1 MDLAPARVGVAA
13 QTAAAATSPVISWV
27 IPGLE
32 GAVFYA
38 WGGDSGAV
46 SVGRA
51 EVRRAPAPAR
61 AAAAPPAPPPL
72 TARAATPQAADGDA
86 ASFRTLLTTWVLD
99 EAGAAVA
106 EPVVRLAFGGGP
118 HVLLAAAS
126 AGGRLAALSLEAL
139 VAGAFRAD
147 APAAGPGAGPRGSEE
162 RVHVAAAS
170 LAAGG
175 GGSGDVLALSWTQ
188 QLDGVLVSTACGAL
202 TMWALRPDA
211 VAGDAPHAALRR
223 AWRAQAPE
231 PQDVLSAG
239 VGVGA
244 PSASAAAAGER
255 GASVW
260 WPQVDDNAAAPAA
273 ANGAPAGA
281 TRERLKHPCRVAALE
296 WCPGVLRRDAL
307 AAGAGGAD
315 EGGGGGAAAEDHP
328 ALMTAGADG
337 GVRLWVEMLVVL
349 HAAAA
354 PAPPHARGGA
364 SPPASPQ
371 ERPQLDSY
379 FAMALVV
386 EPPRGDFAADGA
398 GGARL
403 VARWARPAGSVLG
416 RPGARGA
423 GAALWL
429 LTAQA
434 PPLGGG
440 GADDAAWTLR
450 LHAVRGLSAVV
461 VASFAGHAGGAG
473 GHAAGGRRAQAVLWG
488 EAAWRPGAAAA
499 GAEFSAWVT
508 AEDCAPLAH
517 VAWAAC
523 EPAALL
529 FGGARVAALADA
541 DAGTPTA
548 AAAARRL
555 APAAAWAAR
564 APAHAAPVTALA
576 AGAGPWVASADASG
590 ALAVWRGAELAPAD
604 TRSRA
609 GALAA
614 LCWAPGAEGRHAL
627 LAAPRGDGGAL
638 AIAVDAQSGALLAE
652 EALAAHLDARPH
664 GGLLCLELG
673 GRRVAAAVAAD
684 GGLTVFDGAGSAA
697 TRVALPAAVGEVAAA
712 AAAPGGLL
720 LAGADGA
727 VHYVCLEARPAPRAR
742 AASALRLPG
751 GAAAAVLAVDAES
764 GLAAAAAGE
773 ALVIWEPGFG
783 GAADAAHA
791 SSSGD
796 SGTTTEVE
804 ASAVVA
810 LGFAAAAAVWVPGL
824 AAPCV
829 AVGGA
834 AGRVEFFA
842 PARGAGWHRLAA
854 LTAGPGLGTVAA
866 LALAPGGA
874 VLAAAGPRV
883 LALGRDAAAADGR
896 AAPLARLVLDAAGP
910 LLPYHPAALR
920 AALLAG
926 RGAAAAAA
934 LRALAAWLPQLLEHR
949 RAVRLHL
956 AALHPF
962 GAAGAAGGDDAL
974 AGGAPPASPSA
985 LSGSSEALFSPRVG
999 GGDAP
1004 APPPYPGATL
1014 AAFLPD
1020 AAAAGAPARLREAAD
1035 AAAAA
1040 PRAQQQQ
1047 QQQAADALSSGQLDM
1062 AAFGMGGGGFDEP
1075 PLPPPPMASGL
1086 LDMAA
1091 FGMEAPAPAA
1101 PAPAAPLADSGLL
1114 DMATFGMA
1122 MKPPSPP
1129 AQQQQVAS
1137 GALDMAAFGLDLPAA
1152 PAPPPAAAPAAEK
1165 AAGNAA
1171 SALSTPAQAAV
1182 PAAELRPVAAEVAAA
1197 LRALLSGAAAAAA
1210 ADPLAEFDRST
1221 RVPGGGAAAQA
1232 AAARTPPAEA
1242 LPGLSLEETGEL
1254 LVVAERF
1261 SASSDAAGNATGAV
1275 DEAGRQF
1282 LWALELA
1289 CAAPLHP
1296 GEVPLDAAEPPAAA
1310 GAPAPLS
1317 PARSSGAVVNAAGVS
1332 LTFALAPGA
1341 SSGSAAGSD
1350 AATDDKGHSFAA
1362 AWGLAPG
1369 LGAGAVL
1376 AALLSGADAA
1386 ALLERALGALRARAA
1401 AARAALRAAAAAGTA
1416 AGAPRSFVGLAP
1428 EPPADAL
1435 HWPLLRAAGAGFW
1448 LRDAALL
1455 RPTAE
1460 ALARAQFAARRRPE
1474 DAALLYC
1481 ALGKRALLASLCRT
1495 AGDAAVAEF
1504 LGRDFSQAKH
1514 RAAAAKNAFVL
1525 LGQHRPALAAAFFA
1539 LARQP
1544 ADAVGVCAREL
1555 GDVQM
1560 ALLVARLLGAPEE
1573 ERAVVRRELE
1583 RAAAGAARDA
1593 PRAAAACRWLLGD
1606 ASGSLA
1612 ALLAPGGDSAAAAAG
1627 LLPTVAL
1634 LSRARGAAA
1643 GPLSAD
1649 DLLARL
1655 RRRCLA
1661 ASRALQAAGVPSL
1674 ALGLE
1679 LVAQRCGGDA
1689 AADATRAARVAAAA
1703 LLADDA
1709 AGGGAAPPAA
1719 ALEALRAGG
1728 LALDVAAA
1736 ARLLK
1741 GLRRAALPAA
1751 APPLERRASLDTQR
1765 SDGSS
1770 LGRWPSFDA
1779 RAASG
1784 AAAAAGRVLGPPL
1797 PVFSVEGDSVH
1808 AIATCALLSPDV
1820 PGRPVV
1826 AAAARH
1832 GLVEGAE
1839 APPPPPSPPA
1849 PAGAGASGGAAAP
1862 AGAFS
1867 RLVAHLFDGAAWAA
1881 DPLDRHASAVDGD
1894 WAMAAAAALGSS
1906 SGSAR
1911 GSGAAAGTLR
1921 RAAPAP
1927 GAVRT
1932 PSLRAHPSRPL
1943 LLSGCDSGRVLL
1955 WEFGGPRA
1963 LASFTPVTAADLAA
1977 AQPDRWDGGLFSF
1990 AAPSLGRAPSVAA
2003 RLGNWGGARGL
2014 AWSASGERFA
2024 AVGAGGVAA
2033 LWRLSPGPGPPADS
2047 DGALCAEWWA
2057 SCDLRE
2063 GAAVEFVGGGSS
2075 VLAVGGRSAAG
2086 DHVGLW
2092 DSAAPPDAARV
2103 GALRHHRDAVLCLR
2117 ALPGGWLL
2125 AAGDAAGALSL
2136 TDVRMLGGGAGAGG
2150 ARVLWSVRAAKGAV
2164 RHLTALPLGGAVR
2177 PRAAALGAAGDVAL
2191 VSGGADGV
2199 VRVWDAAAGRLLQSV
2214 ELAPAAGAPGGGRRS
2229 LGGRDAGVAALDVC
2243 DEGVLACGGGGAV
2256 HLLPLLE
2263 SE

>member
-1 MDLAPARVGVAA
+1 M
-13 QTAAAATSPVISWV
+13 
-27 IPGLE
+27 
-32 GAVFYA
+32 
-38 WGGDSGAV
+38 
-46 SVGRA
+46 
-51 EVRRAPAPAR
+51 
-61 AAAAPPAPPPL
+61 
-72 TARAATPQAADGDA
+72 
-86 ASFRTLLTTWVLD
+86 LD
-99 EAGAAVA
+99 NAGEAVA

-147 APAAGPGAGPRGSEE
+147 APAAGPGAGPCGGEE

-175 GGSGDVLALSWTQ
+175 NGSGDVLALSWTQ

-260 WPQVDDNAAAPAA
+260 WPQVDDDVAAAAAA

-315 EGGGGGAAAEDHP
+315 EGGGGAAAAEDHP

-354 PAPPHARGGA
+354 PAPPPARGGA
-364 SPPASPQ
+364 SPPASPR

-398 GGARL
+398 DGARL

-434 PPLGGG
+434 PPPDGD
-440 GADDAAWTLR
+440 GASGATWTLR

-488 EAAWRPGAAAA
+488 EADWRPGAAAA

-517 VAWAAC
+517 VAWAAR
-523 EPAALL
+523 AQGALL

-564 APAHAAPVTALA
+564 APAHAAPVAALA
-576 AGAGPWVASADASG
+576 AGAGPWVASADAG
-590 ALAVWRGAELAPAD
+590 GTLAVWRGAELAPAD
-604 TRSRA
+604 ARA
-609 GALAA
+609 RASALAA

-627 LAAPRGDGGAL
+627 LAAPRGGGGAL

-652 EALAAHLDARPH
+652 EALAARLGAHPR

-684 GGLTVFDGAGSAA
+684 GGLTVFEGAGGAA
-697 TRVALPAAVGEVAAA
+697 TRVALPAAVGEVAAV

-727 VHYVCLEARPAPRAR
+727 VHYVRLDAWPAPRLR

-751 GAAAAVLAVDAES
+751 GAAAAALAADAES

-783 GAADAAHA
+783 GAADA

-796 SGTTTEVE
+796 SGTATEVE

-810 LGFAAAAAVWVPGL
+810 LDFAAAAAVWVPGL
-824 AAPCV
+824 SAPCV

-842 PARGAGWHRLAA
+842 PARGAGWRRLAA
-854 LTAGPGLGTVAA
+854 LAAGPGLGAVAA
-866 LALAPGGA
+866 LALAPDGA

-883 LALGRDAAAADGR
+883 LALGRDAAAVDGR

-910 LLPYHPAALR
+910 LPPYHPAALR

-926 RGAAAAAA
+926 HGGAAAAA
-934 LRALAAWLPQLLEHR
+934 LRALAGWLPQLLGHR

-962 GAAGAAGGDDAL
+962 GATAASSGDDVL

-1004 APPPYPGATL
+1004 APPPFPGAAL

-1020 AAAAGAPARLREAAD
+1020 AAAAGAPARLREAAG
-1035 AAAAA
+1035 AGAAA

-1047 QQQAADALSSGQLDM
+1047 QQATAAVDALSSGQLDM
-1062 AAFGMGGGGFDEP
+1062 AAFGMAGGFGEP
-1075 PLPPPPMASGL
+1075 AAAPPPMESGLLDMADFGMEAPAPGLPVESGL

-1091 FGMEAPAPAA
+1091 LGMVME
-1101 PAPAAPLADSGLL
+1101 
-1114 DMATFGMA
+1114 
-1122 MKPPSPP
+1122 PPSPP
-1129 AQQQQVAS
+1129 AQQQQQVAS
-1137 GALDMAAFGLDLPAA
+1137 GALDMAAFGLELPAA
-1152 PAPPPAAAPAAEK
+1152 PAPTPAPAPPVEKAAEAAAELPPPAQPVVPAAA
-1165 AAGNAA
+1165 
-1171 SALSTPAQAAV
+1171 
-1182 PAAELRPVAAEVAAA
+1182 LRPVPAEVAAA
-1197 LRALLSGAAAAAA
+1197 LRTLLSGAAAAAAA
-1210 ADPLAEFDRST
+1210 ADPLAEFNRST

-1232 AAARTPPAEA
+1232 AAARAPPAEA

-1254 LVVAERF
+1254 LVVADRF
-1261 SASSDAAGNATGAV
+1261 SASSDAGGGGSAAGAV

-1289 CAAPLHP
+1289 CAAPLRT
-1296 GEVPLDAAEPPAAA
+1296 GEAPLDAAEPPAAA
-1310 GAPAPLS
+1310 GAPAPLA

-1332 LTFALAPGA
+1332 FDTFALAPGA
-1341 SSGSAAGSD
+1341 SSGSVAEHVAAADEERS
-1350 AATDDKGHSFAA
+1350 SFAA

-1369 LGAGAVL
+1369 LDAGAVL

-1401 AARAALRAAAAAGTA
+1401 AARAALRAAAAAGAA

-1435 HWPLLRAAGAGFW
+1435 PWPLLRAAGAGFW

-1460 ALARAQFAARRRPE
+1460 ALARAQFATRRRPE
-1474 DAALLYC
+1474 DAALFYC
-1481 ALGKRALLASLCRT
+1481 ALGKRALLAGLCRT

-1514 RAAAAKNAFVL
+1514 RAAAAKNAYVL

-1555 GDVQM
+1555 GDVQL

-1573 ERAVVRRELE
+1573 ERAVVARELE
-1583 RAAAGAARDA
+1583 RAAAGAACDA

-1606 ASGSLA
+1606 AAGSLA
-1612 ALLAPGGDSAAAAAG
+1612 ALLAPGGDGADAAAS
-1627 LLPTVAL
+1627 LLPAVAL
-1634 LSRARGAAA
+1634 LSRARGAATGA
-1643 GPLSAD
+1643 LSAD
-1649 DLLARL
+1649 ELLARL

-1661 ASRALQAAGVPSL
+1661 ASRALLAAGVPAP

-1679 LVAQRCGGDA
+1679 LVAQRCGGAA
-1689 AADATRAARVAAAA
+1689 AADAARAARVAAAA

-1709 AGGGAAPPAA
+1709 AGGGGAAAPPAA

-1736 ARLLK
+1736 ARLLE

-1770 LGRWPSFDA
+1770 SLGRWPSFDA
-1779 RAASG
+1779 RAGASATS
-1784 AAAAAGRVLGPPL
+1784 AAAAAGRVLGPPS

-1808 AIATCALLSPDV
+1808 AVAACALLSPDV

-1839 APPPPPSPPA
+1839 APPPPSPPA
-1849 PAGAGASGGAAAP
+1849 PAAAGASGGAAAP

-1911 GSGAAAGTLR
+1911 GSGAAGGLR

-1932 PSLRAHPSRPL
+1932 PALRAHPSRPL

-1990 AAPSLGRAPSVAA
+1990 AAPALGRAPSVAA

-2024 AVGAGGVAA
+2024 ALGAGGVAA

-2047 DGALCAEWWA
+2047 DGALCAEWWQ

-2086 DHVGLW
+2086 EHVGLW

-2164 RHLTALPLGGAVR
+2164 RHLAALPLGGAAR
-2177 PRAAALGAAGDVAL
+2177 PRAAALGAAGDAAL

-2256 HLLPLLE
+2256 RLLPLLE